1 MIAILGQTQ
10 DDILYFTAKMRI
22 ERSEDIFGKTKAY
35 FGHLF
40 SDEVVLAAVGEG
52 NEFTAMLTS
61 VIIDRY
67 DPYLVFSI
75 GTCVS
80 FQRELRQGD
89 ILIADRVYLA
99 NVDFTKEHPLSY
111 GQLPGEAPLFVGD
124 LRLSDQAERE
134 SYLVSSRY
142 IQRGY
147 RLSGSSFPTEKEE
160 VDSIIRPHFL
170 SQEVLKAYDSGSGGI
185 LLAASAKKVPVVTI
199 KSVCFELGNL
209 EQRLSYRRKGLEAM
223 PTIGK
228 IVSRTLL
235 DQGDAI

>member
-22 ERSEDIFGKTKAY
+22 ERTEDVIGKVKAY

-40 SDEVVLAAVGEG
+40 ADEVVLAAVGEG
-52 NEFTAMLTS
+52 NETTAMVSAVL
-61 VIIDRY
+61 IDRY
-67 DPYLVFSI
+67 DPYLIFNI
-75 GTCVS
+75 GTCAS

-89 ILIADRVYLA
+89 ILIADRVYLSG
-99 NVDFTKEHPLSY
+99 VDFSKEYPLSY
-111 GQLPGEAPLFVGD
+111 GQLPGESPFFVGD
-124 LRLSDQAERE
+124 LRLSDKAERE

-147 RLSGSSFPTEKEE
+147 LLSASSFFTEKEE
-160 VDSIIRPHFL
+160 IDCILRPHFL
-170 SQEVLKAYDSGSGGI
+170 AQEALKAYDSGSGGI
-185 LLAASAKKVPVVTI
+185 LLSASQKKVPVVSI
-199 KSVCFELGNL
+199 KSVAYELGNL
-209 EQRLSYRRKGLEAM
+209 EQRLNFRRKGLEAM

-235 DQGDAI
+235 DQGENL